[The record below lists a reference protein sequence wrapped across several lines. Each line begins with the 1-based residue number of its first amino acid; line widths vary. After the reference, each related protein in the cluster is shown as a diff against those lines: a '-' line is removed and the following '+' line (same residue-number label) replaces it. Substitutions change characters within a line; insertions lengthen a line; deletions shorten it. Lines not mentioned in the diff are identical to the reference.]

1 MKKIINILAMVIV
14 LILCSEFG
22 KNLSAAN
29 LTTVKGDR
37 TETETTIKDQK
48 DIFVTIYNKDIA
60 LIREKRKLAIPKG
73 ESVLAFKGVSGKII
87 PETALL
93 KVLKL
98 KVLEQNF
105 EFDLLTP
112 QSLLKKFTGCNVKIV
127 KINPATGKEKIVE
140 AKVLSTV
147 NGVVLKLDNGIETGT
162 PGRIVFPYIPKNF
175 RTSPTLTMLVKSKI
189 RQPQELELSY
199 LTRGLTWRSDYVAK
213 LNDSDTALDLSGWVT
228 LTNTSGTS
236 YNHARL
242 KLVAGD
248 INLSPGKRNY
258 YMKTPK
264 MEALAVTGQAFSREQ
279 LFEYHLYSL
288 NRKTDI
294 KDNQTKQVA
303 LLHGENIPC
312 KKEFVLMETGRS
324 CYYRRYADNS
334 NSRLKV
340 SIYLKFKNSKKNHLG
355 IPVPKGII
363 RLYKEDTKGNLQFAG
378 EDSIDHT
385 PENAVISLK
394 LGNAFDITA
403 KKRQTDF
410 IKLNATGYNTYK
422 YQSSYEIK
430 IMNSK
435 SKPVSVKIVE
445 PVHGQWIITK
455 ENFPHT
461 RTDAEHAVW
470 NISVPAKDITTL
482 KYTIRV
488 R

>member
-1 MKKIINILAMVIV
+1 MKKIINILAIVIV
-14 LILCSEFG
+14 LILCSEFE
-22 KNLSAAN
+22 KNLSAEN
-29 LTTVKGDR
+29 LTAVKGDK
-37 TETETTIKDQK
+37 TEIETTIKDQK

-60 LIREKRKLAIPKG
+60 LIREKRRLAIPDG
-73 ESVLAFKGVSGKII
+73 ESVLAFKDVSGKII
-87 PETALL
+87 PQTALL
-93 KVLKL
+93 KALKL

-112 QSLLKKFTGCNVKIV
+112 QSLLKKFTGGNVKII
-127 KINPATGKEKIVE
+127 KTNPATGKEKIFD

-162 PGRIVFPYIPKNF
+162 PGRIIFPYIPENL
-175 RTSPTLTMLVKSKI
+175 RTSPTLTMLVKSKTG
-189 RQPQELELSY
+189 QFQELELSY

-213 LNDSDTALDLSGWVT
+213 LNTTDTALDLSGWVT

-236 YNHARL
+236 YNNARL

-248 INLSPGKRNY
+248 INLSPEKRTY
-258 YMKTPK
+258 YMKSPRMT
-264 MEALAVTGQAFSREQ
+264 ALSDTDQAFSREQ

-294 KDNQTKQVA
+294 KNNQTKQVA
-303 LLHGENIPC
+303 LLHSENIPC
-312 KKEFVLMETGRS
+312 KKEFVLMETGRPW
-324 CYYRRYADNS
+324 YYRRHADNS
-334 NSRLKV
+334 GSRLKV
-340 SIYLKFKNSKKNHLG
+340 SIYLKFKNSKENHLG
-355 IPVPKGII
+355 IPIPKGII
-363 RLYKEDTKGNLQFAG
+363 RVYKEDTKGNLQFAG

-385 PENAVISLK
+385 PENAVIVLK

-403 KKRQTDF
+403 GKRQTEF
-410 IKLNATGYNTYK
+410 IKLNSTGYNTYK
-422 YQSSYEIK
+422 YQSGYEIK
-430 IMNSK
+430 VMNSK

-482 KYTIRV
+482 KYTIRI